1 MTTTL
6 RRTAPS
12 LGALVL
18 LLAGGPAAA
27 QPTRQAP
34 PPTEAPVATPPPAPE
49 PAEPRSEVLEALR
62 PVSGGWTAD
71 SAVAKALSRSPMV
84 RRALASQRQAD
95 AGASRASRTMWP
107 RLDLSAR
114 YTRISEVDQPP
125 FEFEIGGITQSFD
138 NPFPQILDNYALRAS
153 LTVPVSDIFL
163 TIGPSAEGAR
173 HMADAARF
181 QADGQREAVA
191 SQVRSVFYGLVGARG
206 ATIVARESVG
216 LLESFVR
223 DLRELAQA
231 GVTARTDVV
240 RAEAQLA
247 SARVG
252 LARATG
258 AVQSTETILR
268 RLLGLPEGAPVLL
281 GEDLT
286 TPPRFQPP
294 AEASLVARA
303 MRQRAEA
310 RALRALIAGRES
322 FVSARRASQWPRF
335 VLAANLDVANP
346 NQRIVPSVEEFRA
359 TWDAS
364 AIAQWS
370 PNDLAL
376 NDRAV
381 VEARAELEQA
391 RRDLEA
397 FEDGVAIETAQA
409 VAEYSAASQA
419 IGAATEGVA
428 AAGESYRSRR
438 ELLAAGSTTAS
449 EVLEAQTQLARSQL
463 ELLQAL
469 VGERLARARLQQVV
483 GESAPRQG
491 ESR

>member
-1 MTTTL
+1 MISTL
-6 RRTAPS
+6 PRVGLLA
-12 LGALVL
+12 L
-18 LLAGGPAAA
+18 LLASGPAAA
-27 QPTRQAP
+27 QPVAQPSPAP
-34 PPTEAPVATPPPAPE
+34 VEAPPTEPAAPRA
-49 PAEPRSEVLEALR
+49 EVLEALR
-62 PVSGGWTAD
+62 PVTGGWTAD
-71 SAVAKALSRSPMV
+71 SAVQQALGRSPLV
-84 RRALASQRQAD
+84 RRALEVRRQAD

-114 YTRISEVDQPP
+114 YTRLSEFDPPP
-125 FEFEIGGITQSFD
+125 FEFAGTSIDS
-138 NPFPQILDNYALRAS
+138 PFPQILDNYALRAS

-173 HMADAARF
+173 HLADAARF
-181 QADGQREAVA
+181 QADGQRQAVA
-191 SQVRSVFYGLVGARG
+191 SQVRSAFYGLVAARG
-206 ATIVARESVG
+206 VTVVARESVG

-231 GVTARTDVV
+231 GVIARTDVV
-240 RAEAQLA
+240 KAEAQLA
-247 SARVG
+247 GARVG
-252 LARATG
+252 LARASG

-268 RLLGLPEGAPVLL
+268 RLLGLPADAPFLL

-294 AEASLVARA
+294 SEAAFVARA

-322 FVSARRASQWPRF
+322 FVSARRASQYPRL
-335 VLAANLDVANP
+335 VIAANLDVGNP
-346 NQRIVPSVEEFRA
+346 NQRIFPAVEEFRA

-381 VEARAELEQA
+381 VEAEAEVAQA

-397 FEDGVAIETAQA
+397 FEDGIAIETAQA
-409 VAEYSAASQA
+409 LAEYNAASQA
-419 IGAATEGVA
+419 IGAATEGVG

-438 ELLAAGSTTAS
+438 ELLAAGSATAS
-449 EVLEAQTQLARSQL
+449 EVLDAQTQLARAQL
-463 ELLQAL
+463 DLLQAL
-469 VGERLARARLQQVV
+469 VGERLARARLLQVV
-483 GESAPRQG
+483 GESAPREG